1 MDINSSELTEKTGAQ
16 IGAVTRRLSRREV
29 DGESGRVVTISQTYP
44 TSQADLWNAVT
55 TGDRISRWLMP
66 ITGDLKVGGH
76 YQLEGNAGGEI
87 LECVEP
93 HTLDV
98 TWEYGGDV
106 SWVTARLTGDENSA
120 TLEVEHT
127 ALVDDADWK
136 QFGPGAVGI
145 GWDSMLLGL
154 ALHLTSGASM
164 DPAEAMAW
172 MESPDGIRFMTRS
185 NEAWREANIAAGE
198 KKADADAAAA
208 RCLAAYTGVGPD
220 PAEGVAG
227 DVTG

>member
-1 MDINSSELTEKTGAQ
+1 MDINSSELTETTGAQ
-16 IGAVTRRLSRREV
+16 IGAVTRTLSRRDV
-29 DGESGRVVTISQTYP
+29 DGESGRVMTISQTYP
-44 TSQADLWNAVT
+44 TSLNDLWNAVT

-66 ITGDLKVGGH
+66 ISGDLTLGGH

-87 LECVEP
+87 LECAEP
-93 HTLDV
+93 NTLAV

-106 SWVTARLTGDENSA
+106 SWVNARLTGDETSA
-120 TLEVEHT
+120 TLEVEHV

-145 GWDSMLLGL
+145 GWDQMLLGL
-154 ALHLTSGASM
+154 NLHLSGGASL

-172 MESPDGIRFMTRS
+172 VESADGVRFMTRS
-185 NEAWREANIAAGE
+185 SDAWRDASIAAGE

-227 DVTG
+227 

>member
-1 MDINSSELTEKTGAQ
+1 MDINSTELLESTDAQ
-16 IGAVTRRLSRREV
+16 IGAVTRKLSRRDV
-29 DGESGRVVTISQTYP
+29 DGESGRVLTISQTYP

-66 ITGDLKVGGH
+66 ITGDLQLGGH

-87 LECVEP
+87 LECSEP
-93 HTLDV
+93 NLLEV
-98 TWEYGGDV
+98 TWEHGGDV
-106 SWVTARLTGDENSA
+106 SWVTARLTGDDSSA

-154 ALHLTSGASM
+154 QLHLSSGASL
-164 DPAEAMAW
+164 DAAEAMAW

-185 NEAWREANIAAGE
+185 SDAWRDASIAAGE

-220 PAEGVAG
+220 PAEGV
-227 DVTG
+227 TGGAPA